1 MNITKKVVE
10 ADKLWHTIRQEA
22 SQLVES
28 EPMLA
33 SYFHATLL
41 NHKNLGSAL
50 SYILANKLVTQVMPA
65 IEIREIARQAYEADT
80 TIIQSAVTDILAV
93 YVRDPATNY
102 YSTPLLYYK
111 GFLSLQAYRIAHWLW
126 KQDRK
131 SLAIF
136 LQSQIAIVFGVDI
149 HPAAQIGCGV
159 MFDHA
164 TGIVIGETV
173 VIENDVS
180 ILQSVTLGG
189 TGKENGDRHPKI
201 REGVMIGAH
210 STILGNIEIGKGAK
224 IGAGSVVLEPVPE
237 HTTVAGVPAKVVG
250 CPDCEKPA
258 LNMNQDILYEKEV
271 VSISVDI
278 DRRKN

>member
-1 MNITKKVVE
+1 MNTSKKVVKP
-10 ADKLWHTIRQEA
+10 DMLWQTIREEA
-22 SQLVES
+22 SKLVES

-41 NHKNLGSAL
+41 NHENLGSAL
-50 SYILANKLVTQVMPA
+50 SYILANKLATQVVPA
-65 IEIREIARQAYEADT
+65 IEIREIARQAYQADSN
-80 TIIQSAVTDILAV
+80 IINAAITDILAV
-93 YVRDPATNY
+93 YIRDPATNY

-126 KQDRK
+126 KQNRK
-131 SLAIF
+131 SLATF

-149 HPAAQIGCGV
+149 HPAAKIGCGV

-237 HTTVAGVPAKVVG
+237 HTTVAGVPAKIVG
-250 CPDCEKPA
+250 CPDCDKPA
-258 LNMNQDILYEKEV
+258 LNMDQDI
-271 VSISVDI
+271 
-278 DRRKN
+278 

>member
-1 MNITKKVVE
+1 MAKTVIAPE
-10 ADKLWHTIRQEA
+10 KLWSTIRQEA
-22 SQLVES
+22 YRLVES

-41 NHKNLGSAL
+41 NHDNLGSAL
-50 SYILANKLVTQVMPA
+50 GYILANKLSTDVMPA
-65 IEIREIARQAYEADT
+65 IDIREITRQAYKADEK
-80 TIIQSAVTDILAV
+80 IIASAIVDIMAV
-93 YVRDPATNY
+93 YLRDPATNY

-126 KQDRK
+126 NQNRK

-149 HPAAQIGCGV
+149 HPAAQIGSGV

-164 TGIVIGETV
+164 TGIVIGETT

-189 TGKENGDRHPKI
+189 TGKQNGDRHPKV
-201 REGVMIGAH
+201 RQGVMIGANA
-210 STILGNIEIGKGAK
+210 TILGNIEIGRGAK
-224 IGAGSVVLEPVPE
+224 IGAGSVVLSTVLA

-250 CPDCEKPA
+250 SPYGEIPA
-258 LNMNQDILYEKEV
+258 FDMDQEI
-271 VSISVDI
+271 
-278 DRRKN
+278 

>member
-1 MNITKKVVE
+1 VNVVKTVVKP
-10 ADKLWHTIRQEA
+10 DMLWQTIRHEA
-22 SQLVES
+22 LQLIES

-41 NHKNLGSAL
+41 NHDNLDSAL
-50 SYILANKLVTQVMPA
+50 SYILANKLATQVMPA
-65 IEIREIARQAYEADT
+65 IEIREIAWQAYQADQH
-80 TIIQSAVTDILAV
+80 IIQSAITDILAV
-93 YVRDPATNY
+93 YIRDPATNY

-126 KQDRK
+126 QQNRK

-136 LQSQIAIVFGVDI
+136 FQSQIAIVFGVDI
-149 HPAAQIGCGV
+149 HPAANIGSGV

-164 TGIVIGETV
+164 TGIVIGETT

-224 IGAGSVVLEPVPE
+224 IGAGSVVLESVPQ
-237 HTTVAGVPAKVVG
+237 HTTVAGVPAKIVG
-250 CPDCEKPA
+250 SPDCEKPA
-258 LNMNQDILYEKEV
+258 LNMDQDI
-271 VSISVDI
+271 
-278 DRRKN
+278 

>member
-1 MNITKKVVE
+1 MNAVKTVVNP
-10 ADKLWHTIRQEA
+10 DLLWQTIRQEA
-22 SQLVES
+22 FQLVES

-41 NHKNLGSAL
+41 NHENLDSAL
-50 SYILANKLVTQVMPA
+50 GYILANKLATDVMPA
-65 IEIREIARQAYEADT
+65 IDIREVTRQAYKADQN
-80 TIIQSAVTDILAV
+80 IIQSAMTDIIAV
-93 YVRDPATNY
+93 YIRDPATNY

-111 GFLSLQAYRIAHWLW
+111 GFLSLQAYRVAHWLW
-126 KQDRK
+126 KQNRK

-149 HPAAQIGCGV
+149 HPAAKIGSGV

-164 TGIVIGETV
+164 TGIVVGETV
-173 VIENDVS
+173 IIENDVS

-201 REGVMIGAH
+201 REGVMIGAN

-224 IGAGSVVLEPVPE
+224 IGAGSVVLEPVPQ
-237 HTTVAGVPAKVVG
+237 HTTVAGVPAKIVG

-258 LNMNQDILYEKEV
+258 LNMDQEI
-271 VSISVDI
+271 
-278 DRRKN
+278 

>member
-1 MNITKKVVE
+1 M
-10 ADKLWHTIRQEA
+10 LWQTIRHEA
-22 SQLVES
+22 LQLIES

-41 NHKNLGSAL
+41 NHDNLDSAL
-50 SYILANKLVTQVMPA
+50 SYILANKLATQVMPA
-65 IEIREIARQAYEADT
+65 IEIREIAWQAYQADQH
-80 TIIQSAVTDILAV
+80 IIQSAITDILAV
-93 YVRDPATNY
+93 YIRDPATNY

-126 KQDRK
+126 QQNRK

-136 LQSQIAIVFGVDI
+136 FQSQIAIVFGVDI
-149 HPAAQIGCGV
+149 HPAANIGSGV

-164 TGIVIGETV
+164 TGIVIGETT

-224 IGAGSVVLEPVPE
+224 IGAGSVVLESVPQ
-237 HTTVAGVPAKVVG
+237 HTTVAGVPAKIVG
-250 CPDCEKPA
+250 SPDCEKPA
-258 LNMNQDILYEKEV
+258 LNMDQDI
-271 VSISVDI
+271 
-278 DRRKN
+278 

>member
-1 MNITKKVVE
+1 MNITKTVVTP
-10 ADKLWHTIRQEA
+10 DMLWQTIRQEA
-22 SQLVES
+22 SKLVES
-28 EPMLA
+28 EPMLT

-41 NHKNLGSAL
+41 NHENLGNAL
-50 SYILANKLVTQVMPA
+50 SYILANKLATQVMPA
-65 IEIREIARQAYEADT
+65 IEIREIARQAYKADPHL
-80 TIIQSAVTDILAV
+80 IQSAITDIIAV

-111 GFLSLQAYRIAHWLW
+111 GFLSLQAYRIGHWLW
-126 KQDRK
+126 QQNRQ
-131 SLAIF
+131 SLATF

-149 HPAAQIGCGV
+149 HPAAKIGCGV

-173 VIENDVS
+173 VIDNDVS

-224 IGAGSVVLEPVPE
+224 IGAGSVVLEPVPA

-250 CPDCEKPA
+250 CPDCDKPA
-258 LNMNQDILYEKEV
+258 LNMDQEI
-271 VSISVDI
+271 
-278 DRRKN
+278 

>member
-1 MNITKKVVE
+1 MNVVKTVVKP
-10 ADKLWHTIRQEA
+10 DMLWQTIRHEA
-22 SQLVES
+22 LQLIES

-41 NHKNLGSAL
+41 NHDNLDSAL
-50 SYILANKLVTQVMPA
+50 SYILANKLATQVMPA
-65 IEIREIARQAYEADT
+65 IEIREIAWQAYQADQH
-80 TIIQSAVTDILAV
+80 IIQSAITDILAV
-93 YVRDPATNY
+93 YIRDPATNY

-126 KQDRK
+126 QKNRK

-136 LQSQIAIVFGVDI
+136 FQSQIAIVFGVDI
-149 HPAAQIGCGV
+149 HPAANIGSGV

-164 TGIVIGETV
+164 TGIVIGETT

-224 IGAGSVVLEPVPE
+224 IGAGSVVLESVPQ
-237 HTTVAGVPAKVVG
+237 HTTVAGVPAKIVG
-250 CPDCEKPA
+250 SPDCEKPA
-258 LNMNQDILYEKEV
+258 LNMDQDI
-271 VSISVDI
+271 
-278 DRRKN
+278 

>member
-1 MNITKKVVE
+1 MNVVKTVVKP
-10 ADKLWHTIRQEA
+10 DMLWQTIRHEA
-22 SQLVES
+22 LQLIES

-41 NHKNLGSAL
+41 NHDNLDSAL
-50 SYILANKLVTQVMPA
+50 SYILANKLATQVMPA
-65 IEIREIARQAYEADT
+65 IEIREIAWQAYQADQH
-80 TIIQSAVTDILAV
+80 IIQSAITDILAV
-93 YVRDPATNY
+93 YIRDPATNY

-126 KQDRK
+126 QQNRK

-136 LQSQIAIVFGVDI
+136 FQSQIAIVFGVDI
-149 HPAAQIGCGV
+149 HPAANIGSGV

-164 TGIVIGETV
+164 TGIVIGETT

-224 IGAGSVVLEPVPE
+224 IGAGSVVLESVPQ
-237 HTTVAGVPAKVVG
+237 HTTVAGVPAKIVG
-250 CPDCEKPA
+250 SPDCEKPA
-258 LNMNQDILYEKEV
+258 LNMDQDI
-271 VSISVDI
+271 
-278 DRRKN
+278 

>member
-10 ADKLWHTIRQEA
+10 EDMLWHTIRQEA

-250 CPDCEKPA
+250 CPDCDKPA

-278 DRRKN
+278 DRRK

>member
-278 DRRKN
+278 DRRK

>member
-1 MNITKKVVE
+1 MAKTVI
-10 ADKLWHTIRQEA
+10 APDKLWSTIRQEA
-22 SQLVES
+22 YQLVES

-41 NHKNLGSAL
+41 NHDNLGSAL
-50 SYILANKLVTQVMPA
+50 GYILANKLSTDVMPA
-65 IEIREIARQAYEADT
+65 IDIREITRQAYKADEK
-80 TIIQSAVTDILAV
+80 IIASAIVDIMAV
-93 YVRDPATNY
+93 YLRDPATNY

-126 KQDRK
+126 NQNRK
-131 SLAIF
+131 SLAVF

-149 HPAAQIGCGV
+149 HPAAQIGSGV

-164 TGIVIGETV
+164 TGIVIGETT

-189 TGKENGDRHPKI
+189 TGKQNGDRHPKV
-201 REGVMIGAH
+201 RQGVMIGANA
-210 STILGNIEIGKGAK
+210 TILGNIEIGRGAK
-224 IGAGSVVLEPVPE
+224 IGAGSVVLSPVLA

-250 CPDCEKPA
+250 CLDGEIPA
-258 LNMNQDILYEKEV
+258 FDMDQEI
-271 VSISVDI
+271 
-278 DRRKN
+278 

>member
-1 MNITKKVVE
+1 MLAAKKIV
-10 ADKLWHTIRQEA
+10 KPNQLWHTIREEA

-41 NHKNLGSAL
+41 NHDNIGSAIG
-50 SYILANKLVTQVMPA
+50 YILANKLSSEVMPA
-65 IEIREIARQAYEADT
+65 IDIREVIRQAYIANPE
-80 TIIQSAVTDILAV
+80 IIQSGMTDIMAV
-93 YVRDPATNY
+93 YLRDPATNY

-111 GFLSLQAYRIAHWLW
+111 GFLALQAYRIAHWLW
-126 KQDRK
+126 QQNRRA
-131 SLAIF
+131 LASF

-149 HPAAQIGCGV
+149 HPAAKIGCGV

-164 TGIVIGETV
+164 TGIVIGETAV
-173 VIENDVS
+173 VENDVS

-201 REGVMIGAH
+201 REGVMIGAN

-224 IGAGSVVLEPVPE
+224 IGAGSVVLNPVPQ
-237 HTTVAGVPAKVVG
+237 HTTVAGVPAKIVG

-258 LNMNQDILYEKEV
+258 LNMDQDI
-271 VSISVDI
+271 
-278 DRRKN
+278 

>member
-10 ADKLWHTIRQEA
+10 ADMLWHTIRQEA

-250 CPDCEKPA
+250 CPDCDKPA

-271 VSISVDI
+271 VSISVDV
-278 DRRKN
+278 DRRK